1 MLNSF
6 LRIRR
11 TKHTIV
17 KRKVHVFPP
26 QNVTGAQ
33 PVISEQPEEDL
44 VLMLARGFPN
54 PFIDWV

>member
-1 MLNSF
+1 ML
-6 LRIRR
+6 
-11 TKHTIV
+11 
-17 KRKVHVFPP
+17 PP

-33 PVISEQPEEDL
+33 SVMSEQPEEDL

>member
-1 MLNSF
+1 VL
-6 LRIRR
+6 
-11 TKHTIV
+11 
-17 KRKVHVFPP
+17 PP

-54 PFIDWV
+54 PFINLV